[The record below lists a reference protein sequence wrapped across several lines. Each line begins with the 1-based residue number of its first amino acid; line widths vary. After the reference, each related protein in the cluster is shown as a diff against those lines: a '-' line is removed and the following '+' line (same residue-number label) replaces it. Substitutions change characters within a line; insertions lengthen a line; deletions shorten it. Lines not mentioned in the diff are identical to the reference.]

1 MELARRVGLAVVATA
16 AVAVWFVIAP
26 EPPDIEGG
34 QINLSARKYA
44 SLVAQALDDF
54 EANEA
59 RADSAPQ
66 QQVVAGWV
74 ARDLLSIIA
83 LAQADMIESL
93 GGLAEQNESVASAV
107 AVRDDRVPALLV
119 LAVLAVCWMGITS
132 PRQADTVTRRDMEG
146 RHQGGPAV
154 AGA

>member
-1 MELARRVGLAVVATA
+1 MDARRLGLAVLATA
-16 AVAVWFVIAP
+16 AVAVWFVMAP
-26 EPPDIEGG
+26 EPPDTAGG
-34 QINLSARKYA
+34 QINLSARNYA
-44 SLVAQALDDF
+44 NLVTQALDDF
-54 EANEA
+54 DANEA

-93 GGLAEQNESVASAV
+93 GGLAEQNETVASAV

-119 LAVLAVCWMGITS
+119 IAVLAVCWIGMTTPQRAEIGAQTDI
-132 PRQADTVTRRDMEG
+132 EG
-146 RHQGGPAV
+146 RHQ
-154 AGA
+154 AGLAENGE